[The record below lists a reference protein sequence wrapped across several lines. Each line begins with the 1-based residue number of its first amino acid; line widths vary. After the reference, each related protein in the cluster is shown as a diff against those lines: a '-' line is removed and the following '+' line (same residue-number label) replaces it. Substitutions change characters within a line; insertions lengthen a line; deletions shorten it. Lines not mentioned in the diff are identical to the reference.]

1 MPKKKQKQSP
11 PTVITLTLPT
21 PATGD
26 TPRGEAT
33 LLIQRGELAH
43 LRQFDYGEEITDIV
57 IAIRQATEALN
68 ALEAQPPVIPD
79 APANKPRN
87 ESKKKQKPVDTPAAD
102 EEPTI
107 DIPLK
112 KGTKA
117 VKISHL
123 KIIGGETDAAAYKQ
137 AAIIAGRLIDG
148 QLWDGESPIR
158 IDDVYAVSK
167 KMQHLTDK
175 DFSLFA
181 LDDFVQTGAV
191 EVPTETET
199 TQES

>member
-1 MPKKKQKQSP
+1 MPKKNQKQSP

-21 PATGD
+21 PSADG
-26 TPRGEAT
+26 TPPGEAT
-33 LLIQRGELAH
+33 LLIQRGDLAH
-43 LRQFDYGEEITDIV
+43 LRQFDYAGEMTDLV
-57 IAIRQATEALN
+57 IAIRQATEALTT
-68 ALEAQPPVIPD
+68 LEAQPPAIPD
-79 APANKPRN
+79 APADKPKN
-87 ESKKKQKPVDTPAAD
+87 EAKKKQKPVDTPAAD

-107 DIPLK
+107 DVPLK

-123 KIIGGETDAAAYKQ
+123 KIVGGESDAAAYKQ

-148 QLWDGESPIR
+148 QLWDGESSIR

-175 DFSLFA
+175 DFSLFD

-191 EVPTETET
+191 EAPAETAV
-199 TQES
+199 S